1 MHIKKRYQEYLQ
13 ILEKSKSY
21 VEKLDMKKENEKAI
35 LFTGGLTNENDLKCT
50 LLQEPKIEEE
60 RKEIIEETSK
70 DIITK
75 STNFEEY
82 IENLSKFR
90 SANKNQILY
99 SIHNEPEKYIPMK
112 EAEQSQENSIIY
124 KQGNLASFLNNNG
137 ITAVIER
144 NITSNNY
151 NIAVLQLITSGE
163 AFREVIQ
170 ITHDFGD
177 EANIKIVYDENE
189 RESFKAKKRAEFSK
203 IFGVEENQI
212 IISNIRI
219 GSLKYDLLIKGKSLN
234 QNDISLIK
242 QDKTVLDAKIR
253 FLIEGCKFLLICLI
267 WKEIEIEHLDGDWA
281 KKRAPWIFERLYSSF
296 RMDWN
301 WFKS

>member
-124 KQGNLASFLNNNG
+124 KQGNFASFLNNNG

-170 ITHDFGD
+170 LHMISGM
-177 EANIKIVYDENE
+177 
-189 RESFKAKKRAEFSK
+189 R
-203 IFGVEENQI
+203 QI
-212 IISNIRI
+212 
-219 GSLKYDLLIKGKSLN
+219 
-234 QNDISLIK
+234 
-242 QDKTVLDAKIR
+242 
-253 FLIEGCKFLLICLI
+253 
-267 WKEIEIEHLDGDWA
+267 
-281 KKRAPWIFERLYSSF
+281 
-296 RMDWN
+296 
-301 WFKS
+301 